1 MEQLKFDFFE
11 ETNKNK
17 KEENKK
23 EKKEEN
29 SIKNPRSKKLPTGEI
44 ISKPEYKIKGDFLY
58 VRFLIEKP
66 DGVIVEKIFVFNFK
80 KPEEKP
86 KISNH
91 ILYAP
96 AGLRPFDSHEA
107 FRTHSE
113 ISDIAFKKIIRT
125 AYAIFRKHQ
134 RSWQYI

>member
-11 ETNKNK
+11 EPNKNK
-17 KEENKK
+17 KEKNKK
-23 EKKEEN
+23 EKNEN
-29 SIKNPRSKKLPTGEI
+29 SIKNPKSKKLPTGEI

-58 VRFLIEKP
+58 IRFLIEKP
-66 DGVIVEKIFVFNFK
+66 DGVVVEKIFVFNFK

-96 AGLRPFDSHEA
+96 AGLRPFDSPEA
-107 FRTHSE
+107 FRTYSE
-113 ISDIAFKKIIRT
+113 VSEVAFKKIIRT
-125 AYAIFRKHQ
+125 AYAIFRKYQ
-134 RSWQYI
+134 RI

>member
-11 ETNKNK
+11 EPNKNK
-17 KEENKK
+17 KEKNKK
-23 EKKEEN
+23 EKNEN

-58 VRFLIEKP
+58 IRFLIEKP
-66 DGVIVEKIFVFNFK
+66 DGVVVEKIFVFNFK

-96 AGLRPFDSHEA
+96 AGLRPFDSPEA
-107 FRTHSE
+107 FRTYSE
-113 ISDIAFKKIIRT
+113 VSEVAFKKIIRT
-125 AYAIFRKHQ
+125 AYAIFRKYQ
-134 RSWQYI
+134 RI